1 MPYSFVKTN
10 NKRATEM
17 IKTST
22 TTADLMTHQTHLS
35 RIINSKQLE
44 PIEYISVV
52 QAIISVNQEIR
63 KMKVAEKYSSSQSS
77 NQI

>member
-1 MPYSFVKTN
+1 MQ
-10 NKRATEM
+10 
-17 IKTST
+17 KTST
-22 TTADLMTHQTHLS
+22 TIDDLINHQTHLS

>member
-1 MPYSFVKTN
+1 MQ
-10 NKRATEM
+10 
-17 IKTST
+17 KTST
-22 TTADLMTHQTHLS
+22 TIADLITHQTHLS
-35 RIINSKQLE
+35 RIITGKQLE

-63 KMKVAEKYSSSQSS
+63 KMKVAEKYSSSQSP

>member
-1 MPYSFVKTN
+1 MQK
-10 NKRATEM
+10 
-17 IKTST
+17 T
-22 TTADLMTHQTHLS
+22 TTIDDLITHHTHLS
-35 RIINSKQLE
+35 RIISSKQLE

>member
-1 MPYSFVKTN
+1 MQK
-10 NKRATEM
+10 
-17 IKTST
+17 T
-22 TTADLMTHQTHLS
+22 TTIDDLITYQRHLS
-35 RIINSKQLE
+35 RIIKSKQLE

-52 QAIISVNQEIR
+52 QAIINVNQEIR

>member
-1 MPYSFVKTN
+1 MQNMP
-10 NKRATEM
+10 
-17 IKTST
+17 T
-22 TTADLMTHQTHLS
+22 TTIDDLMNHQTHLS
-35 RIINSKQLE
+35 RIITSKQLE